1 MAHGLAV
8 TALRTAPSLRTT
20 GQPISRHPYQAQGID
35 RDANRGDGWSEAT
48 WDCGELPVGSPQLF
62 WMLVPLIVRD
72 LAHAAGWTVLA
83 AARHKPHAVP
93 YPASRARQ
101 ELATGDGD
109 SATAPAGLAGGQ
121 ARHRACMTAAND
133 DHSRAPLARCRIASA
148 IASAKAEAAS
158 VVAWLRL

>member
-62 WMLVPLIVRD
+62 WMLVPFIVR
-72 LAHAAGWTVLA
+72 
-83 AARHKPHAVP
+83 
-93 YPASRARQ
+93 
-101 ELATGDGD
+101 
-109 SATAPAGLAGGQ
+109 GLAQVSGCWAPSGPLETSTTAQ
-121 ARHRACMTAAND
+121 SPTACK
-133 DHSRAPLARCRIASA
+133 R
-148 IASAKAEAAS
+148 
-158 VVAWLRL
+158 